1 MSIITQLYAVL
12 ARHRSGSRGMGDR
25 GFKSVSLHR
34 RVVQTQSLQQISA
47 ASQSC
52 QADRE
57 ARRDWRLTLLPEGGT
72 RNPPLE
78 KSCPRRWSG
87 LPKQPR
93 LRESPASSRYRIKRV
108 PVVRDDRIVGIVS
121 RADLLRA
128 LQRVLGA
135 ALRGI
140 SPSGRGWSGRLL
152 ARSMPALVTRTL
164 ERCCCRGRDAAYGR
178 GNWPNGDRFWHAGC
192 RFRSSRCRASGGGSL
207 VTRRSNVHHG
217 VKELIDH
224 HVADKSW
231 RSILHHA
238 REASFP
244 PCWRRGDR
252 ASPGTRLPHRD
263 PEPAYPG
270 RLSSRSPHRL
280 NGQVVHPSDVV
291 RAGR

>member
-1 MSIITQLYAVL
+1 MSAVVRITETN
-12 ARHRSGSRGMGDR
+12 RGSGNRPPPRDIGSSEFRSCA
-25 GFKSVSLHR
+25 
-34 RVVQTQSLQQISA
+34 TI
-47 ASQSC
+47 AS
-52 QADRE
+52 
-57 ARRDWRLTLLPEGGT
+57 
-72 RNPPLE
+72 
-78 KSCPRRWSG
+78 SG
-87 LPKQPR
+87 L
-93 LRESPASSRYRIKRV
+93 SAV
-108 PVVRDDRIVGIVS
+108 PICF
-121 RADLLRA
+121 AP
-128 LQRVLGA
+128 LQRALGA

-178 GNWPNGDRFWHAGC
+178 GNWPNGDRFWHADC

>member
-1 MSIITQLYAVL
+1 
-12 ARHRSGSRGMGDR
+12 MGDR

-78 KSCPRRWSG
+78 KSCPPWCG
-87 LPKQPR
+87 LPKQTEAPEIAR
-93 LRESPASSRYRIKRV
+93 LLEISDQASSGRARRSHR
-108 PVVRDDRIVGIVS
+108 RDCQPCRSAS
-121 RADLLRA
+121 RLCS
-128 LQRVLGA
+128 GHSA

-140 SPSGRGWSGRLL
+140 SPSGRGWPGRLL
-152 ARSMPALVTRTL
+152 VRSMPALVTRTL
-164 ERCCCRGRDAAYGR
+164 LLPRARPAYGR
-178 GNWPNGDRFWHAGC
+178 GNWPKGDRFSHAGC

-231 RSILHHA
+231 RSILHHV

-244 PCWRRGDR
+244 PCGRRGDR
-252 ASPGTRLPHRD
+252 ACPGTRLPHRD
-263 PEPAYPG
+263 PEPAYPVG
-270 RLSSRSPHRL
+270 
-280 NGQVVHPSDVV
+280 
-291 RAGR
+291 